1 MRVTSGKSW
10 RFEEPMPVRIVLAG
24 ILAALC
30 ALAGRTAAA
39 ALARRKRVLSSA
51 LAALEPLKIRMLH
64 RRLPLEA
71 ALCESEDALLRLV
84 GEAMPGKTALEAWDA
99 VRIRQTKRGGLLD
112 SLAREDC
119 AALRAFFAQ
128 LGESGAREQEALFAR
143 TAEELGALSA
153 QADKSCAERTRLYTS
168 LGALLGAALA
178 ILAV

>member
-1 MRVTSGKSW
+1 MACVLYTS
-10 RFEEPMPVRIVLAG
+10 
-24 ILAALC
+24 
-30 ALAGRTAAA
+30 
-39 ALARRKRVLSSA
+39 
-51 LAALEPLKIRMLH
+51 
-64 RRLPLEA
+64 
-71 ALCESEDALLRLV
+71 LCESEDARLRLV

-153 QADKSCAERTRLYTS
+153 QADKSCGERTRLYTS

>member
-1 MRVTSGKSW
+1 
-10 RFEEPMPVRIVLAG
+10 MPVRIVLAG

-143 TAEELGALSA
+143 TAEELGDAKRAGGQVVRRAHPVIYLA
-153 QADKSCAERTRLYTS
+153 WRFAGRGAGHFGGLNAAEGGGS
-168 LGALLGAALA
+168 QWKW
-178 ILAV
+178 I

>member
-1 MRVTSGKSW
+1 
-10 RFEEPMPVRIVLAG
+10 MPVRIVLAG

-84 GEAMPGKTALEAWDA
+84 GEAMPGKTALEAW
-99 VRIRQTKRGGLLD
+99 
-112 SLAREDC
+112 
-119 AALRAFFAQ
+119 
-128 LGESGAREQEALFAR
+128 GAHPANEAGR
-143 TAEELGALSA
+143 SA
-153 QADKSCAERTRLYTS
+153 
-168 LGALLGAALA
+168 G
-178 ILAV
+178 

>member
-1 MRVTSGKSW
+1 
-10 RFEEPMPVRIVLAG
+10 MPVRIVLAG

-64 RRLPLEA
+64 RRLPLET

-84 GEAMPGKTALEAWDA
+84 GKAMPGKTALEAWDA
-99 VRIRQTKRGGLLD
+99 VRTRQMKRGGLLD

>member
-1 MRVTSGKSW
+1 
-10 RFEEPMPVRIVLAG
+10 MPVRIVLAG

-128 LGESGAREQEALFAR
+128 LGESGAREQEAA
-143 TAEELGALSA
+143 
-153 QADKSCAERTRLYTS
+153 
-168 LGALLGAALA
+168 GAAVLMDFLRA
-178 ILAV
+178 MDAHGPLRCKQYGAMGVEICLVSF